1 MRYLMFA
8 VAVILLILGG
18 IYIILFTGPGNRLIQ
33 PIAEK
38 RLAKLIDGQ
47 IKLNQFT
54 LRTNRF
60 ILELNLDQNSTI
72 LLKGKLNLF
81 KQDIDA
87 NFNISIKELSKL
99 EQLIGLP
106 LRGHLDTRGT
116 IKGNLSRLAI
126 KGNTD
131 LGDSKT
137 EYEVLLLDFN
147 PNGLVLVVNDAQI
160 DKLFYMANQPSI
172 AKGLLDINLKL
183 DISDL
188 SSLKG
193 NGKLK
198 VRHGIVNYSQVN
210 QAFNLKLIKPV
221 AFTLESKALFKNS
234 MATANLKLDSD
245 IINFTSKKSIYN
257 TSSSDIIADY
267 QIIIPDLE
275 DLYFVTNRHLN
286 GSLNLYGNAKFNKT
300 LLVTGKAKILGGDLD
315 IKIDDNLLKADLKG
329 IETISISELLIYP
342 RIFSSR
348 GNVKIKYDL
357 NTKQGT
363 LNANL
368 INGRFLPNQLTILLD
383 QLLKWDVHKDIYKD
397 IVIQSNINDSI
408 IISDLEMSSR
418 QSRIKA
424 NKAKIDL
431 DQEQVDSVLEIS
443 VKGIDIIAKIRGDL
457 NKPGIKLDTSAL
469 MKEKLRQKL
478 DKTLKKNIPQKYQAP
493 IQDILDLF
501 IKR

>member
-1 MRYLMFA
+1 MRYLMIA

-18 IYIILFTGPGNRLIQ
+18 IYILLFTGPGNRLIQ

-47 IKLNQFT
+47 IKLNQFI

-60 ILELNLDQNSTI
+60 IFELNLDQNSTI

-81 KQDIDA
+81 KQEIDA

-99 EQLIGLP
+99 EQLIGLS
-106 LRGHLDTRGT
+106 LRGPLDTKGT

-126 KGNTD
+126 KGKTD
-131 LGDSKT
+131 LGESKT
-137 EYEVLLLDFN
+137 EYEAVLLDFK
-147 PNGLVLVVNDAQI
+147 PKDIVLLINDAQI
-160 DKLFYMANQPSI
+160 DKLFYMADQPSI
-172 AKGLLDINLKL
+172 ANGLLDINLKL
-183 DISDL
+183 NISDL
-188 SSLKG
+188 SNLKG
-193 NGKLK
+193 KGQLK

-210 QAFNLKLIKPV
+210 QAFDLKLTKPV
-221 AFTLESKALFKNS
+221 AFTLESRALFEHN
-234 MATANLKLDSD
+234 MATANIKLDSD
-245 IINFTSKKSIYN
+245 IINFISKKGIYN

-275 DLYFVTNRHLN
+275 DLYFVTSRHLN

-300 LLVTGKAKILGGDLD
+300 LLLDGKAKILGGDLD
-315 IKIDDNLLKADLKG
+315 IKIDDNLLSADLKE

-342 RIFSSR
+342 KIFSSR

-357 NTKQGT
+357 NTKQGS

-397 IVIQSNINDSI
+397 IVIQSNINGPI
-408 IISDLEMSSR
+408 IISDLDMSSR
-418 QSRIKA
+418 RSRIKA

-443 VKGIDIIAKIRGDL
+443 IKGIDIIAKIRGDL
-457 NKPGIKLDTSAL
+457 KKPEIKLETSAM
-469 MKEKLRQKL
+469 MKGKLRQKL
-478 DKTLKKNIPQKYQAP
+478 DKTLEKNIPQKYQEP

>member
-210 QAFNLKLIKPV
+210 QAFNLKLTKPV

-275 DLYFVTNRHLN
+275 DLYFVTNCHLN

-300 LLVTGKAKILGGDLD
+300 LLLNGKAKIMGGDLD

-329 IETISISELLIYP
+329 IETISISELFIYP
-342 RIFSSR
+342 RVFSSR

-368 INGRFLPNQLTILLD
+368 INGRFLPNQLTILMD

-397 IVIQSNINDSI
+397 IVIQSKINGSI

-418 QSRIKA
+418 RSRIKA

-431 DQEQVDSVLEIS
+431 DQEQVDSVLKIS

-457 NKPGIKLDTSAL
+457 KKPGIKLDTSAL

-478 DKTLKKNIPQKYQAP
+478 DKTLEKNIPQKYQAP